1 MQSAAYAIAHNQIY
15 GTNIT
20 KGVILVC
27 TPDLYFQ
34 RFIVEGAEF
43 QDYAKQWLAKVAQSR
58 HQTHPTP
65 VSYTHLTLP
74 TIYSV

>member
-43 QDYAKQWLAKVAQSR
+43 QDYAKQWLGKVAQFYAKR
-58 HQTHPTP
+58 QQKGIKDTR
-65 VSYTHLTLP
+65 
-74 TIYSV
+74 TIDLLQDK